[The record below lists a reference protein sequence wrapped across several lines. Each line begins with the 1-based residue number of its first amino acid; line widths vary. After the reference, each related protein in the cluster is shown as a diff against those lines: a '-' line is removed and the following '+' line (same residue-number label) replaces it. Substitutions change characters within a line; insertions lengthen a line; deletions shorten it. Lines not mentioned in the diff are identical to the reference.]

1 MSFAPRTPQSPA
13 SFESSGGRL
22 VCTDGR
28 ALPLIGASLHA
39 DARGGLV
46 RVTLEQ
52 TFRNP
57 HDEPLRVTYSLP
69 LPADGAVSGFAFR
82 IGDERVVGQVDA
94 KHKARERFENAILE
108 GRTAALLAQ
117 ERSSLFTQEV
127 GNVPPRTQVVCEVQV
142 DQRLTWLPDGAW
154 EWRFP
159 TVVAPRYLG
168 AQGRVADS
176 ANVSVDVADA
186 ALPVKLSLS
195 LSIRDGLA
203 DGVRPESPSHTLHS
217 NREPERTE
225 VNFGDE
231 RGASLDRDIVVRWR
245 VATMEVGTSLDVSRP
260 ASGAISDAAYGLLTI
275 VPPAAEAHMKPVP
288 RDLIVLLDTSGSM
301 GGSPLDQARRVTSA
315 LVDSLNDT
323 DQLELIEFSN
333 SPRRWKR
340 GAVSATSANRRDA
353 QAWLARLQASGGTEM
368 KAGILEALNPLR
380 AESQRQVILITDG
393 LIGFEHEVLNA
404 ISQRLPK
411 GSRVHTVGVGSGVN
425 RSLTRPAAQAGRGV
439 ELVIGIGEDVEPFV
453 KRLMARTNAP
463 LLTDVELSG
472 SALVKTAPTRIPD
485 LFGGAPALVSVKLK
499 PEGGELIVRSRSAD
513 GDVEDRINVP
523 ATNFGHGSA
532 AVTTL
537 FAREVAEELELA
549 VATGTQKSE
558 IDPQIEKLGIDFQIS
573 TRMTSWVAVS
583 AKQTV
588 DPRAPKRNETMPQEH
603 AYGMSAEGL
612 GLRSVS
618 MPSAQSMPAPAP
630 AMRSAAPMKSKKMEL
645 SRMRAEPAPEA
656 MFDDSASEEAESTL
670 ERRQSTTGSFAPV
683 REEAAQGEGGA
694 SKDRDEKA
702 DAPKAP
708 GAPPLPPRAKE
719 SLVDM
724 ARRLFQRPAK
734 GGGGAAPRRVKGK
747 LRRAGKKLIVEID
760 VISTLVWTPS
770 HEARLELSNGSFEK
784 VNVETALTTANGTFE
799 AGVTVTL
806 VLEIDERLGEVAT
819 VHLSNGNEVLEIVL

>member
-13 SFESSGGRL
+13 AFESSGGRL
-22 VCTDGR
+22 VCADGR
-28 ALPLIGASLHA
+28 ALPLIGASLSA
-39 DARGGLV
+39 DAKGGLV
-46 RVTLEQ
+46 RIMLEQ

-82 IGDERVVGQVDA
+82 IGEERVVGQVDA
-94 KHKARERFENAILE
+94 KQKARERFENALLE
-108 GRTAALLAQ
+108 GRTAALLDQ

-168 AQGRVADS
+168 AQGRVAAS

-186 ALPVKLSLS
+186 ALPVKLSLA

-203 DGVRPESPSHTLHS
+203 DGVRPESPSHALHTD
-217 NREPERTE
+217 RGPGRTK
-225 VNFGDE
+225 VSFGDE

-245 VATMEVGTSLDVSRP
+245 VATLEVGTSLDVSRP
-260 ASGAISDAAYGLLTI
+260 ASGIISDAAYGLLTI
-275 VPPAAEAHMKPVP
+275 VPPAAEARMTPVP

-315 LVDSLNDT
+315 LVDSLTDA

-340 GAVSATSANRRDA
+340 GAVAATAANRRDA

-368 KAGILEALNPLR
+368 KAGILEALHPLR

-425 RSLTRPAAQAGRGV
+425 RSLTKPAAQAGRGV
-439 ELVIGIGEDVEPFV
+439 ELVIGIGEDVEPFI
-453 KRLMARTNAP
+453 KRLLARTNAP
-463 LLTDVELSG
+463 LLTDVEISG
-472 SALVKTAPTRIPD
+472 TALVQTAPTRLPD
-485 LFGGAPALVSVKLK
+485 LFGGAPALVSLKLK

-513 GDVEDRINVP
+513 GDVEDRVSVP
-523 ATNFGHGSA
+523 STTFGDGST

-549 VATGTQKSE
+549 IATGASRSD
-558 IDPQIEKLGIDFQIS
+558 IDPRLEKLGVDFQIS

-583 AKQTV
+583 ARQTV
-588 DPRAPKRNETMPQEH
+588 DPRAPKRNETMPQEL
-603 AYGMSAEGL
+603 AYGMSAEGV
-612 GLRSVS
+612 GLRGVVS
-618 MPSAQSMPAPAP
+618 MPQGQLPPAVSSPAPM
-630 AMRSAAPMKSKKMEL
+630 MRASAPMKSTKADVSR
-645 SRMRAEPAPEA
+645 SRMQESHDDEADGFAADEPAPAAARRE
-656 MFDDSASEEAESTL
+656 SA
-670 ERRQSTTGSFAPV
+670 TTGSFEPV
-683 REEAAQGEGGA
+683 RRDEGEAEGGA
-694 SKDRDEKA
+694 
-702 DAPKAP
+702 PKTP
-708 GAPPLPPRAKE
+708 GAPPPAPPARAPREKE
-719 SLVDM
+719 RLVDM
-724 ARRLFQRPAK
+724 AKRLFTRPAK
-734 GGGGAAPRRVKGK
+734 GGGGAAPRRLKGK

-760 VISTLVWTPS
+760 VVSTLVWSPA
-770 HEARLELSNGSFEK
+770 HEARLELSDGSFVK
-784 VNVETALTTANGTFE
+784 VNVQTALTTGHGTFQ
-799 AGVTVTL
+799 AGVSVTL